1 MPSEQ
6 SEHISRSFEEQLK
19 KLREMVA
26 RMGGLAERQVAD
38 AAYALIR
45 RDTELAGEVIGR
57 DGEIDQLE
65 RDIESFSVR
74 LLALRQPVASDLR
87 FVIAAMKVSNAI
99 ERIGDYARNCAKRA
113 VVISQQPQIGGFG
126 AFQYMAQLVQQNL
139 KEAIDSLVNQD
150 AAAAER
156 VWAAD
161 ASVDEVYN
169 GIFRELLTH
178 MMEDARNIT
187 AATHLLFVAKNYERI
202 GDHATNIAETVFY
215 AVRGGALPEERP
227 KGDTSPFAVVR
238 PPV

>member
-1 MPSEQ
+1 MPEQ
-6 SEHISRSFEEQLK
+6 GEHIVRSYEEQLK
-19 KLREMVA
+19 KLREMIA

-38 AAYALIR
+38 AAYALVR
-45 RDTELAGEVIGR
+45 RDTELASEVIGR
-57 DGEIDQLE
+57 DGEIDALE
-65 RDIESFSVR
+65 RDIENFCVR
-74 LLALRQPVASDLR
+74 LLALRQPMAGDLR
-87 FVIAAMKVSNAI
+87 FIIAAMKVSNAI

-113 VVISQQPQIGGFG
+113 VVISQQPQISSMTGF
-126 AFQYMAQLVQQNL
+126 QWMAKLVQENL
-139 KEAIDSLVNQD
+139 KEAIDSLLNQD

-161 ASVDEVYN
+161 ANVDDVYN

-215 AVRGGALPEERP
+215 AVRGGTLPEERP
-227 KGDTSPFAVVR
+227 KGDTSAYAVVR

>member
-1 MPSEQ
+1 MPEQ
-6 SEHISRSFEEQLK
+6 GEHIVRSYEEQLK

-38 AAYALIR
+38 AAYALLR
-45 RDTELAGEVIGR
+45 RDTELAAEVIGR

-65 RDIESFSVR
+65 RDIENFCVR
-74 LLALRQPVASDLR
+74 LLALRQPMAGDLR
-87 FVIAAMKVSNAI
+87 FIIAAMKVSNAI

-113 VVISQQPQIGGFG
+113 VVIAQQPQLTGFSS
-126 AFQYMAQLVQQNL
+126 FQWMAKLVQENL
-139 KEAIDSLVNQD
+139 KEAIDALVNQD

-161 ASVDEVYN
+161 ANVDDVYN

-178 MMEDARNIT
+178 MMEDTRNIT

-215 AVRGGALPEERP
+215 SVRGAGLPDERP
-227 KGDTSPFAVVR
+227 KGDTSPFAVAR
-238 PPV
+238 PPA